1 MRIASVLRLL
11 LALAVALTTSHAA
24 IGRAQAQ
31 GAVTVEI
38 CADGATTTITLDS
51 HGQPVR
57 QAFACPDCVLGGL
70 ALAAS
75 PPLATRAPRRRAARL
90 SRPRPGPAPT
100 CRRLPRPR
108 SRAPPAAA

>member
-11 LALAVALTTSHAA
+11 LALAVALTTAHAA
-24 IGRAQAQ
+24 IGRAQVQ

-70 ALAAS
+70 ALAAL
-75 PPLATRAPRRRAARL
+75 PPRATPAPRRRAARL